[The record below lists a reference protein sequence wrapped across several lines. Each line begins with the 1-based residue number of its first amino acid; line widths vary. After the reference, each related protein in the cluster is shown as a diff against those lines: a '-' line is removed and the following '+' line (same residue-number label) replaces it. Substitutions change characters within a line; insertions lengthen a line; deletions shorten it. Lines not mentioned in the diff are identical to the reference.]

1 MSHSAYEHPT
11 RAMNRLA
18 FLEGSWEGQG
28 WHQAG
33 PDAER
38 RHFTQTEDIQRKLD
52 GQLLIIEGRG
62 HAADDPERVVH
73 WAFAV
78 VSYDTAEARYR
89 WAAFSRGD
97 HLDTDLSVDNT
108 GIEWSAQLAPDT
120 LMRYRANIIGE
131 QWNETA
137 QLSTDHGTTWTTTL
151 EMHLRKTD

>member
-1 MSHSAYEHPT
+1 MSHSGYEHPAK
-11 RAMNRLA
+11 AMNRLA

-38 RHFTQTEDIQRKLD
+38 RHFTQTEDIPRKLD

-62 HAADDPERVVH
+62 HAADDPKRVVH

-89 WAAFSRGD
+89 WAAFSR
-97 HLDTDLSVDNT
+97 
-108 GIEWSAQLAPDT
+108 
-120 LMRYRANIIGE
+120 
-131 QWNETA
+131 
-137 QLSTDHGTTWTTTL
+137 
-151 EMHLRKTD
+151 

>member
-1 MSHSAYEHPT
+1 MSHSGYEHPAK
-11 RAMNRLA
+11 AMNRLA

-73 WAFAV
+73 QALAV
-78 VSYDTAEARYR
+78 VHYDTA
-89 WAAFSRGD
+89 
-97 HLDTDLSVDNT
+97 
-108 GIEWSAQLAPDT
+108 
-120 LMRYRANIIGE
+120 
-131 QWNETA
+131 
-137 QLSTDHGTTWTTTL
+137 
-151 EMHLRKTD
+151 